1 VKILQIFLYTQEDI
15 EEAEEEEEEKLH
27 KRVVVPALASFW
39 AWQYV

>member
-15 EEAEEEEEEKLH
+15 EEAEEEEEKLH